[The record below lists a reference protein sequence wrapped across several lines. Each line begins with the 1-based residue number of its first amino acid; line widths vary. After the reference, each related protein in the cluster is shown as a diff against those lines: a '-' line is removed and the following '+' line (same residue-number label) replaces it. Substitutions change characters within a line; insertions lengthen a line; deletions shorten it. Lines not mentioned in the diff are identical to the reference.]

1 MAYIAWMTNDARLRE
16 ELCEYLPA
24 LESYS
29 RASYIGIVMAHTESK
44 VEQEYVLQSFGD
56 RSTDIRDEAYKVL
69 SEMSLSPEQYQS
81 IEELLRFKY
90 SEMRINAINL
100 LMKQPKEQ
108 LTGSIRRLL
117 SNKNAER
124 RLAGLDMMKTIRNVD
139 FLKES
144 YRELLSTVTVG
155 IFSVPS

>member
-1 MAYIAWMTNDARLRE
+1 
-16 ELCEYLPA
+16 
-24 LESYS
+24 
-29 RASYIGIVMAHTESK
+29 
-44 VEQEYVLQSFGD
+44 
-56 RSTDIRDEAYKVL
+56 
-69 SEMSLSPEQYQS
+69 MSLSPEQYQS

-124 RLAGLDMMKTIRNVD
+124 RLAGLAMKKNKQNKKKCRP
-139 FLKES
+139 S
-144 YRELLSTVTVG
+144 VT
-155 IFSVPS
+155 